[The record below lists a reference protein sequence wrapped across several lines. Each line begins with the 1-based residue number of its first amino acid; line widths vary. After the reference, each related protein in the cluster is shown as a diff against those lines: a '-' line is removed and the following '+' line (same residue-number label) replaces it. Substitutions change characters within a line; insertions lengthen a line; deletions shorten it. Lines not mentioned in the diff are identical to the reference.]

1 MPDWRWIAGPVLLGG
16 LGLAIGWL
24 LRAARTRRIAR
35 DRLLPRVEKPV
46 APRIRPFAPRQRWVP
61 WVVGGVVGLL
71 GWLFAPFPWIYTAA
85 LASVAGLC
93 AWQADIILQQRRHA
107 RIESQLAD
115 AIDLMIAAV
124 RVGASPQAALESYLA
139 EARPPLRPQIEDLLA
154 RIRLG
159 DNPADAFESLARR
172 VPLETFRLF
181 ATAMTVNLQ
190 VGGGLAETLATVGRT
205 VRDRM
210 EIGRRI
216 QAVTAQARASVAV
229 MLAVSYF
236 IALLMWRNDPDRM
249 LGFLGSTIGQYVVA
263 AALVAQG
270 LGIVW
275 VANLVRP
282 KF

>member
-1 MPDWRWIAGPVLLGG
+1 MPDWRWIAGPVLIVG
-16 LGLAIGWL
+16 LGLAIAWM

-35 DRLLPRVEKPV
+35 DRLLPPVEEPV
-46 APRIRPFAPRQRWVP
+46 APSIRPFAPRQRWVP
-61 WVVGGVVGLL
+61 WVVGGACGLA
-71 GWLFAPFPWIYTAA
+71 GWLFAPIPWPYTAS
-85 LASVAGLC
+85 LAAVAGLC
-93 AWQADIILQQRRHA
+93 AWQADIVIQQRRHA

-139 EARPPLRPQIEDLLA
+139 EARPPLGPQIEDLLA

-159 DNPADAFESLARR
+159 DNPADAFETLARR

-181 ATAMTVNLQ
+181 ATAMVVNMQ

-229 MLAVSYF
+229 MLGVSYF

-249 LGFLGSTIGQYVVA
+249 LGFLGSTVGQYVVA
-263 AALVAQG
+263 AALVSQG

>member
-1 MPDWRWIAGPVLLGG
+1 VLLGG
-16 LGLAIGWL
+16 LGLTLAWL

-35 DRLLPRVEKPV
+35 ERLLPRVESPI
-46 APRIRPFAPRQRWVP
+46 APRIRPFATRHRFVP
-61 WVVGGVVGLL
+61 WVVSAGLGLL
-71 GWLFAPFPWIYTAA
+71 GWWLAPFPWIYTAA
-85 LASVAGLC
+85 LAAVAGLC

-124 RVGASPQAALESYLA
+124 RVGASPQAALESYLT

-236 IALLMWRNDPDRM
+236 IAILMWRNDPDRM

>member
-1 MPDWRWIAGPVLLGG
+1 MLGG
-16 LGLAIGWL
+16 LGLAIAWL
-24 LRAARTRRIAR
+24 LRVARTRRIAR
-35 DRLLPRVEKPV
+35 DRLLPQVETPI
-46 APRIRPFAPRQRWVP
+46 APRIRPFAPRFHWLP
-61 WVVGGVVGLL
+61 WLVGGAVGAA
-71 GWLFAPFPWIYTAA
+71 GWLFAPIPEAYTAA
-85 LASVAGLC
+85 LAAVVGLC
-93 AWQADIILQQRRHA
+93 AWQADIIVQQRRYA

-124 RVGASPQAALESYLA
+124 RVGASPQAALESYLS

-181 ATAMTVNLQ
+181 ATAMTVNMQ

-216 QAVTAQARASVAV
+216 QAVTAQARASVVV

-236 IALLMWRNDPDRM
+236 IAILMWRNDPDRM
-249 LGFLGSTIGQYVVA
+249 LGFLGSTIGQYAVA
-263 AALVAQG
+263 GALVAQG